1 MPNTFK
7 TVTKAGVTSVKTT
20 YEAGSSVNATVVLGL
35 MVCNTTSSGITIQV
49 KLISNT
55 TGRVPSATTTST
67 ENTNVFLVKDGPVPV
82 GGTQEFLGGNK
93 IVLEDTD
100 SITLLASGAAD
111 ITLSIM
117 EITT

>member
-7 TVTKAGVTSVKTT
+7 TVTKAGVTGVLTI
-20 YEAGSSVNATVVLGL
+20 YEAGNSVDATVVLGL
-35 MVCNTTSSGITIQV
+35 MVCNTTTSGITIQV

-55 TGRVPSATTTST
+55 QSRVPTGTTANGA
-67 ENTNVFLVKDGPVPV
+67 NTDVFLVKDGPVPV

-100 SITLLASGAAD
+100 SITLQASGAAD

-117 EITT
+117 EMTT

>member
-7 TVTKAGVTSVKTT
+7 TVTKAGVTTVKTI
-20 YEAGSSVNATVVLGL
+20 YEAGGTVDATVVLGL

-49 KLISNT
+49 KLVSDT
-55 TGRVPSATTTST
+55 TGRVPTGTTANGANST
-67 ENTNVFLVKDGPVPV
+67 VFLVKDGPVPV

-100 SITLLASGAAD
+100 SITLQASGAAD

-117 EITT
+117 EMT

>member
-7 TVTKAGVTSVKTT
+7 TVTKSGVTTVLDI
-20 YEAGSSVNATVVLGL
+20 YEAGGTVDATVVLGL

-49 KLISNT
+49 KLVSDT
-55 TGRVPSATTTST
+55 TGRVPTATTANGANST
-67 ENTNVFLVKDGPVPV
+67 VFLVKDGPVPV

-100 SITLLASGAAD
+100 KITLQASGAAD

-117 EITT
+117 EMT

>member
-1 MPNTFK
+1 
-7 TVTKAGVTSVKTT
+7 
-20 YEAGSSVNATVVLGL
+20 

-49 KLISNT
+49 KLLSDT
-55 TGRVPSATTTST
+55 TGRVPTATTTST
-67 ENTNVFLVKDGPVPV
+67 ENTDVFLVKDGPVPV

-100 SITLLASGAAD
+100 KITLQASGAAD

-117 EITT
+117 EMT

>member
-7 TVTKAGVTSVKTT
+7 TVTKAGVTGVKTI
-20 YEAGSSVNATVVLGL
+20 YEAGGTVDATVVLGL

-49 KLISNT
+49 KLLSDT
-55 TGRVPSATTTST
+55 TGRVPTATTTST
-67 ENTNVFLVKDGPVPV
+67 ENTDVFLVKDGPVPV

-100 SITLLASGAAD
+100 KITLQASGAAD

-117 EITT
+117 EMT

>member
-7 TVTKAGVTSVKTT
+7 TVTKSGVTTILDI
-20 YEAGSSVNATVVLGL
+20 YEAGGSVSATVVLGL
-35 MVCNTTSSGITIQV
+35 MVCNTTTSGITIQV
-49 KLISNT
+49 KLVSDT
-55 TGRVPSATTTST
+55 QGRVPTGTTANGANST
-67 ENTNVFLVKDGPVPV
+67 VFLVKDGPVPV

-100 SITLLASGAAD
+100 KLQLLASGAAD

-117 EITT
+117 EITP

>member
-7 TVTKAGVTSVKTT
+7 TVTKAGVTGVKTI
-20 YEAGSSVNATVVLGL
+20 YEAGGTVDATVVLGL

-55 TGRVPSATTTST
+55 QSRVPTGTTANGA
-67 ENTNVFLVKDGPVPV
+67 NTDVFLVKDGPVPV

-100 SITLLASGAAD
+100 KITLQASGAAD

-117 EITT
+117 EMT

>member
-7 TVTKAGVTSVKTT
+7 TVTKSGVTTVKTI
-20 YEAGSSVNATVVLGL
+20 YEAGGSVNATVVLGL

-49 KLISNT
+49 KLVSDT
-55 TGRVPSATTTST
+55 AGRVPTATTANGDNST
-67 ENTNVFLVKDGPVPV
+67 VFLVKDGPIPV

-117 EITT
+117 EMT

>member
-7 TVTKAGVTSVKTT
+7 TVTKAGVTGVKTI
-20 YEAGSSVNATVVLGL
+20 YEAGGSVNATVVLGL

-49 KLISNT
+49 KLVSDT
-55 TGRVPSATTTST
+55 QSRVPTATTANGANST
-67 ENTNVFLVKDGPVPV
+67 VFLVKDGPVPV

-111 ITLSIM
+111 IALSIM
-117 EITT
+117 EIT